1 MDQVEEEFTET
12 VIVARQRYRRSKK
25 PSYSTRMQTGD
36 DVTGTLIGR
45 DLSIRGFANCDMV
58 LSTIIICKRLRD
70 AKRMDAGGDR
80 RLEGALT

>member
-1 MDQVEEEFTET
+1 MDQVEEFTET
-12 VIVARQRYRRSKK
+12 VIVAGRRYRRSKK

-36 DVTGTLIGR
+36 DVSGTLIGR
-45 DLSIRGFANCDMV
+45 DLSIRGFANFDMV
-58 LSTIIICKRLRD
+58 LSTIIICKRLND